1 MCFSYQGSRP
11 SILGMKTPK
20 MWHGVRMRKLA
31 LGADPDQPARALT
44 LPAIWDD
51 AAAAALAELAP
62 GTGPASLAQVAEA
75 WIGPIGDRA
84 RRAGIEVP
92 LEERLHALLLHRQ
105 GAPTDPIWRGQSEP
119 EPGFVFNLPA
129 FLDPNAG
136 FDAAAFGNAVETAT
150 IALTL
155 ASPSALRLALR
166 VADLAGLLS
175 ALGLTYGEPASLDI
189 ARCIAAILRFRAE
202 AASAAMAE
210 RFGVLAISRNF
221 PPPPSGCVVPG
232 LAEIARA
239 AYAAVCP
246 APTGNAPTGN
256 ASTGNAPTGKI
267 SGLRHEALT
276 AIAPAGAV
284 EALLGVETGGIAP
297 AFSPLAQSGELSRAS
312 RAFLAARGVS
322 GESALAAALR
332 GEPLLAPADATGAEH
347 LMLHG
352 AIAPYMDTMPALP
365 QLRPAT
371 RLAPER
377 RTLPARRTGYTQKA
391 TVGGHKLFL
400 RTGEYATGELGEI
413 FIALHKEGPAFRGL
427 MDNFAVAVSLGLQN
441 GVPLASF
448 VEAFTFTRFGPAGAV
463 EGDPAVGNATSL
475 LDYAFRNLASNYL
488 GRNDIPEAEPEET
501 DGFGDGTLG
510 NGARDRAPLLPF
522 DLPDTAPRVR
532 RRGLR
537 LVAK

>member
-1 MCFSYQGSRP
+1 
-11 SILGMKTPK
+11 MKTPK
-20 MWHGVRMRKLA
+20 MWHGVRMRKIA
-31 LGADPDQPARALT
+31 LGADPDQPARTLT

-75 WIGPIGDRA
+75 WIRPIGDRA
-84 RRAGIEVP
+84 RRAGIELP

-155 ASPSALRLALR
+155 AAPSALRLALR

-175 ALGLTYGEPASLDI
+175 ALGLTYGEPAALDI

-210 RFGVLAISRNF
+210 QFGILAMSRNF
-221 PPPPSGCVVPG
+221 PPPPSGCIVPG

-246 APTGNAPTGN
+246 APTGKRP
-256 ASTGNAPTGKI
+256 
-267 SGLRHEALT
+267 GLRHEALT
-276 AIAPAGAV
+276 AIASAGAV

-297 AFSPLAQSGELSRAS
+297 AFSPLAQTGELSRAS
-312 RAFLAARGVS
+312 RAFLAARGMS
-322 GESALAAALR
+322 AESALAATLR
-332 GEPLLAPADATGAEH
+332 GETPLPQASATGAEH

-352 AIAPYMDTMPALP
+352 AIAPYVDTMPALP

-371 RLAPER
+371 RPAPER
-377 RTLPARRTGYTQKA
+377 RMLPAKRAGYTQKA